1 MYITKLAVVSSLA
14 ILAVAT
20 PTPQSASQCNTGE
33 LQCCD
38 SVQSSSSNA
47 IAALLSILGVVLQGV
62 DVPVGVTCSPITVV
76 GAGSAGCDAAPVCC
90 ENNNFNGLI
99 SLGCT
104 PININL

>member
-1 MYITKLAVVSSLA
+1 MYIKNFAVVSSLA

-20 PTPQSASQCNTGE
+20 PTPQSVSQCNTGE
-33 LQCCD
+33 LQCCN
-38 SVQSSSSNA
+38 SVQSSSSDA
-47 IAALLSILGVVLQGV
+47 ISALLGLLGVVLQGV

-76 GAGSAGCDAAPVCC
+76 GAGSGGCSAAPVCC
-90 ENNNFNGLI
+90 ENNKFNGLI